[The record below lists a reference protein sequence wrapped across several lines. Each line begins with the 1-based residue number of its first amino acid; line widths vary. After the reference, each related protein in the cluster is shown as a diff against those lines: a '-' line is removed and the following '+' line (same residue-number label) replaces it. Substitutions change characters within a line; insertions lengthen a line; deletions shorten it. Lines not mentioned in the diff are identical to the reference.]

1 VQRERGRRHLAR
13 RQPLEVVKIV
23 TGFPPG
29 GTSDTLCTPQPPRA
43 SKSQRR

>member
-1 VQRERGRRHLAR
+1 LCLSGRAGAQGG
-13 RQPLEVVKIV
+13 QPLEVVKIV